1 MPVFFITSDQVQRG
15 TATITGPLLQH
26 VRISLRTRIGDS
38 LWVGDDRRRRHLIQV
53 TQLDRHQLV
62 GRVLEQH
69 DGPIRRSPAVTIGQA
84 LLKSDRM
91 DWVIQKA
98 TELGAASFVPL
109 IGRHVVI
116 RPKAT
121 RVATQQQRWQRI
133 ALEAAQQAE
142 RWEIPTV
149 AAPSE
154 ATAFFAQR
162 PHADVNLI
170 LSERGP
176 GQSLASIPLPH
187 TPGSTIVIVTG
198 PEGGWAREEL
208 EIALE
213 HGFTPVTLGKLILRA
228 ETAAL
233 AALSILQSRVG
244 ELG

>member
-1 MPVFFITSDQVQRG
+1 MPVFFITSDQVQNG
-15 TATITGPLLQH
+15 TATVTGPLLH
-26 VRISLRTRIGDS
+26 HLRTSLRTRIGET

-91 DWVIQKA
+91 DWVIQKV

-109 IGRHVVI
+109 MGRYVVI
-116 RPKAT
+116 RPKAA

-133 ALEAAQQAE
+133 AVEAAQQAE

-149 AAPSE
+149 AAPCE
-154 ATAFFAQR
+154 AAAFFAKQ
-162 PHADVNLI
+162 PPADVNLI
-170 LSERGP
+170 LRERGP
-176 GQSLASIPLPH
+176 GQSLASIPLPNS
-187 TPGSTIVIVTG
+187 PESTIVIATG

-208 EIALE
+208 GIALE

>member
-1 MPVFFITSDQVQRG
+1 
-15 TATITGPLLQH
+15 
-26 VRISLRTRIGDS
+26 
-38 LWVGDDRRRRHLIQV
+38 
-53 TQLDRHQLV
+53 
-62 GRVLEQH
+62 
-69 DGPIRRSPAVTIGQA
+69 
-84 LLKSDRM
+84 M

-116 RPKAT
+116 RPKAA

-149 AAPSE
+149 ATPCE
-154 ATAFFAQR
+154 ATAFFSQQ
-162 PHADVNLI
+162 PPADVNLI
-170 LSERGP
+170 LRERAP
-176 GQSLASIPLPH
+176 GQSLASIPLPN
-187 TPGSTIVIVTG
+187 TPESTIVIATG

-208 EIALE
+208 GIALE

>member
-15 TATITGPLLQH
+15 TATITGPLLHH
-26 VRISLRTRIGDS
+26 VRTSLRTRIGDS
-38 LWVGDDRRRRHLIQV
+38 LWVGDDRRRRHLILV

-62 GRVLEQH
+62 GRVLEHH
-69 DGPIRRSPAVTIGQA
+69 DGPIRRSPAVMIGQA

-116 RPKAT
+116 RPKAA

-149 AAPSE
+149 AATCE
-154 ATAFFAQR
+154 ATAFFARQ
-162 PHADVNLI
+162 PPAIVNLI
-170 LSERGP
+170 LSERGH
-176 GQSLASIPLPH
+176 GQSLASITLPN
-187 TPGSTIVIVTG
+187 TPVSTIVIASG
-198 PEGGWAREEL
+198 PEGCWSREAL
-208 EIALE
+208 EIALV
-213 HGFTPVTLGKLILRA
+213 HRITPV
-228 ETAAL
+228 
-233 AALSILQSRVG
+233 
-244 ELG
+244 